1 MLMCTVY
8 IFIGMALTTTI
19 IELVSNPGY
28 YNTAAVMLAPGEAAV
43 RGELAADGGAQGADP
58 GPAQAGSHPQEAGR
72 ARRCHNL
79 TQRSCSSSS
88 FTESH
93 NLDIELDLAGDL
105 ALLRKNLAKM
115 RKGKMGKGL
124 HDVLIEEFEW
134 VINMIYNYLKYH
146 ILILCSKQLFKAF
159 V

>member
-1 MLMCTVY
+1 MSS
-8 IFIGMALTTTI
+8 
-19 IELVSNPGY
+19 VSLSVLIRNGLHHHHHR
-28 YNTAAVMLAPGEAAV
+28 VCEEAV
-43 RGELAADGGAQGADP
+43 RRELEEDGGAQGADP
-58 GPAQAGSHPQEAGR
+58 GPAQAGSHTQEAGGT
-72 ARRCHNL
+72 RRSGLNL
-79 TQRSCSSSS
+79 TQHSFSNNSS

-134 VINMIYNYLKYH
+134 VSKINM
-146 ILILCSKQLFKAF
+146 
-159 V
+159 

>member
-1 MLMCTVY
+1 
-8 IFIGMALTTTI
+8 
-19 IELVSNPGY
+19 
-28 YNTAAVMLAPGEAAV
+28 MLAPGEAAV
-43 RGELAADGGAQGADP
+43 RGELAEDGGAQGADP
-58 GPAQAGSHPQEAGR
+58 GPAQAGSHPQEAGG

-134 VINMIYNYLKYH
+134 VI
-146 ILILCSKQLFKAF
+146 
-159 V
+159 

>member
-1 MLMCTVY
+1 MLK
-8 IFIGMALTTTI
+8 
-19 IELVSNPGY
+19 SPK
-28 YNTAAVMLAPGEAAV
+28 
-43 RGELAADGGAQGADP
+43 
-58 GPAQAGSHPQEAGR
+58 
-72 ARRCHNL
+72 L
-79 TQRSCSSSS
+79 TQCYSFASVNSS

-134 VINMIYNYLKYH
+134 VRKICI
-146 ILILCSKQLFKAF
+146 I

>member
-1 MLMCTVY
+1 M
-8 IFIGMALTTTI
+8 
-19 IELVSNPGY
+19 ELRAQIQAQLRLAHTLKRLAEHAGQLSTSHNTQHSFSN
-28 YNTAAVMLAPGEAAV
+28 N
-43 RGELAADGGAQGADP
+43 
-58 GPAQAGSHPQEAGR
+58 
-72 ARRCHNL
+72 
-79 TQRSCSSSS
+79 SS

-134 VINMIYNYLKYH
+134 VRKI
-146 ILILCSKQLFKAF
+146 CTGSFSKDVFSQGAVNWVFLGLFHYF
-159 V
+159 LY

>member
-1 MLMCTVY
+1 MMLP
-8 IFIGMALTTTI
+8 L
-19 IELVSNPGY
+19 
-28 YNTAAVMLAPGEAAV
+28 GEAAV
-43 RGELAADGGAQGADP
+43 RGELAEDGGAQGADP
-58 GPAQAGSHPQEAGR
+58 GPAQAGSHTQEAGG
-72 ARRCHNL
+72 ARRSALNL
-79 TQRSCSSSS
+79 TQHSCSNSS

-134 VINMIYNYLKYH
+134 VRKICI
-146 ILILCSKQLFKAF
+146 I

>member
-1 MLMCTVY
+1 
-8 IFIGMALTTTI
+8 MADI
-19 IELVSNPGY
+19 ITQLQRGIDD
-28 YNTAAVMLAPGEAAV
+28 AGEETV
-43 RGELAADGGAQGADP
+43 RGELAEDGGAQGADP
-58 GPAQAGSHPQEAGR
+58 GPAQAGSHTQEAGG
-72 ARRCHNL
+72 ARRSGLNL
-79 TQRSCSSSS
+79 TQHSFSNNSS

-134 VINMIYNYLKYH
+134 VRKICI
-146 ILILCSKQLFKAF
+146 I